1 MDWPLF
7 CHLLILALLLRFG
20 GRLQWPS
27 AARLN
32 VVAAATVA
40 ILILWQLKAALHPLL
55 PLHFLGIT
63 TLTLITGARG
73 ALLAGS
79 LLAAA
84 NGLWHD
90 TLASLTLDLL
100 CLVAVPVLVS
110 RGALFVVRAVLP
122 GHLFIYI
129 FVAGFV
135 GGALALSGGY
145 GLRSLLLAQ
154 SGLVSWPQA
163 ISQGLELLPLLAFP
177 EALMNGMAVTL
188 MAVYRPD
195 WLATFDDRR
204 FLR

>member
-20 GRLQWPS
+20 GPLRLPP
-27 AARLN
+27 AERLN
-32 VVAAATVA
+32 AVAAASVTLLV
-40 ILILWQLKAALHPLL
+40 LWQLKAALHPLL

-63 TLTLITGARG
+63 CLTLMTGARG

-79 LLAAA
+79 LLAVA
-84 NGLWHD
+84 NGLWHH
-90 TLASLTLDLL
+90 TLSSLTLDLL
-100 CLVAVPVLVS
+100 CLVAVPVLIS
-110 RGALFVVRAVLP
+110 RSALFVVRALLP
-122 GHLFIYI
+122 AHLFIYI
-129 FVAGFV
+129 FVAGFL
-135 GGALALSGGY
+135 GGALALASGY

-154 SGLVSWPQA
+154 SGLVGWPQA
-163 ISQGLELLPLLAFP
+163 MSQGIELLPLLAFP
-177 EALMNGMAVTL
+177 EALMNGMTVTL

>member
-7 CHLLILALLLRFG
+7 CHLLVVTLVLWFG
-20 GRLQWPS
+20 GRL
-27 AARLN
+27 RLPPVERVN
-32 VVAAATVA
+32 IIAAASVA
-40 ILILWQLKAALHPLL
+40 ILVLWQLKAALHPLM

-63 TLTLITGARG
+63 TLTLMAGARG

-79 LLAAA
+79 LLAVT

-90 TLASLTLDLL
+90 TLSSLTLDLL
-100 CLVAVPVLVS
+100 CLVAVPVLIS
-110 RGALFVVRAVLP
+110 RSALFVVRALLP
-122 GHLFIYI
+122 SHLFIYI
-129 FVAGFV
+129 FVAGFL

-163 ISQGLELLPLLAFP
+163 MSQGIELLPLLAFP
-177 EALMNGMAVTL
+177 EALMNGMTVTL

>member
-1 MDWPLF
+1 MDWSLV
-7 CHLLILALLLRFG
+7 CYLLLATLLLHFG
-20 GRLQWPS
+20 GRLHWPS
-27 AARLN
+27 ADSLN
-32 VVAAATVA
+32 TVTAATVA

-55 PLHFLGIT
+55 PLHFLGLT
-63 TLTLITGARG
+63 TLTLMAGARG

-79 LLAAA
+79 LLAVA

-90 TLASLTLDLL
+90 TQSTLTLELL

-110 RGALFVVRAVLP
+110 RSALFVVRALLP

-129 FVAGFV
+129 FVAGFL
-135 GGALALSGGY
+135 GGAVAISTGY

-163 ISQGLELLPLLAFP
+163 FSQGIELLPLLAFP

-188 MAVYRPD
+188 MAVYRPQ
-195 WLATFDDRR
+195 WLATFDDQR